1 MFWSNH
7 KYHRTGFYIGINYV
21 ALGKGNKWLLC
32 QMNGF
37 NSFRNRNMLF
47 VGSVFLCS
55 RWLVLNGNWFVHLST
70 DTHSYSNT
78 WRARAGF
85 IQWIT
90 SWLRLF
96 LQVSV
101 LTWFSKTLKVLNIWI
116 RIQTAEYSWAA
127 CCCCLA
133 RSSPTALF
141 VYCVELCDHVGFVLV
156 KQKVQLKHIT
166 HTGQILHIRSFKISS
181 WSSFVPDGSGSV
193 RSEYSGESQR
203 SFRNPELL

>member
-1 MFWSNH
+1 MKELMSMHWSVWLLIARRFSLISSIIGRLDEVIQSVFNTTDLRSHLYNFLMFWSNH

-32 QMNGF
+32 KMNGF

-70 DTHSYSNT
+70 DTHFYSNT

-116 RIQTAEYSWAA
+116 RI
-127 CCCCLA
+127 
-133 RSSPTALF
+133 
-141 VYCVELCDHVGFVLV
+141 
-156 KQKVQLKHIT
+156 
-166 HTGQILHIRSFKISS
+166 
-181 WSSFVPDGSGSV
+181 
-193 RSEYSGESQR
+193 
-203 SFRNPELL
+203 